1 MTTPDKPPINDV
13 LDENTTQNTTLN
25 TSQNTNLT
33 SSKNTRQNLRGR
45 AEAIVEKKPDL
56 LPGHH
61 LTLEAAN
68 ELAHELQVHQIEL
81 QMQNEELRESHAAL
95 DIMRARYF
103 DLYDLAPI
111 GYLTLNQ
118 HNTIQQANLTVANM
132 LGIARSTLIKLPFT
146 KLIFKADQDV
156 FYLNHKHLIES
167 TNPQSFDL
175 RIIQNS
181 ETPLWV
187 NCVITLAHDYD
198 GEPEIRVVVSD
209 VTVRKQSQQALAE
222 SEAHYHTL
230 FNSIDE
236 GFCVIEV
243 IFDHANKPIDYR
255 FLEVNPSF
263 IKQSGLKE
271 ALGKRMSEFAPDL
284 DEEWFEIYGKV
295 VTTGQSVRFI
305 KEAKE
310 LEDRWFDVYAFRLG
324 GAEDKKVAILFTD
337 TSQRKHEELKLIA
350 ARQIADK
357 ANLAKSEFL
366 SNMSH
371 ELRTPLNAILG
382 FAQLLQAS
390 NPPPTEKSARNIDQ
404 IIKAGWYLLELINEI
419 LDLAAID
426 AGKIVLAME
435 TLSLAD
441 VLSDSIAMLEN
452 EAQKRDISLI
462 YKPCDVPYFIQADRI
477 RVKQVFVN
485 LLSNAI
491 KYNKPNGSVKV
502 KCALK
507 SHQRIRVCIEDTG
520 EGISPGNIAQLFQ
533 PFNRLGKES
542 SPEQGTGIG
551 LVVSKRIVELMDGGI
566 GVEST
571 VGEGCK
577 FWVELNLTDAP

>member
-1 MTTPDKPPINDV
+1 MTISNKTLKNDAS
-13 LDENTTQNTTLN
+13 EA
-25 TSQNTNLT
+25 S
-33 SSKNTRQNLRGR
+33 TRQNLRGR
-45 AEAIVEKKPDL
+45 AEAIVEKKL
-56 LPGHH
+56 AVLPEHQ
-61 LTLEAAN
+61 LTTTAVN
-68 ELAHELQVHQIEL
+68 EMLHELRVHQIEL
-81 QMQNEELRESHAAL
+81 EIQNEEMRESQVAM
-95 DIMRARYF
+95 DIMRTRYF

-118 HNTIQQANLTVANM
+118 HNQIQQANLTVANM
-132 LGIARSTLIKLPFT
+132 LGLARSTLINKPFT
-146 KLIFKADQDV
+146 QLILKADQDV
-156 FYLNHKHLIES
+156 FYLHSKQLIQNGE
-167 TNPQSFDL
+167 PQSFDL
-175 RIIQNS
+175 RIVNEDNS
-181 ETPLWV
+181 PLWV
-187 NCVITLAHDYD
+187 NCVITRAQDYD
-198 GEPEIRVVVSD
+198 DAPEIRAVLNDIS
-209 VTVRKQSQQALAE
+209 VRKQNEQALAE
-222 SEAHYHTL
+222 SEAHYRTL
-230 FNSIDE
+230 FDSIDE

-243 IFDHANKPIDYR
+243 IFDHDNKPIDYR

-295 VTTGQSVRFI
+295 VTTGQSIRFV

-310 LEDRWFDVYAFRLG
+310 VDERWFDVYAFRLG

-382 FAQLLQAS
+382 FAQLMEAS
-390 NPPPTEKSARNIDQ
+390 NPPPTEKQVRSIDQ

-452 EAQKRDISLI
+452 EAQKREISLI
-462 YKPCDVPYFIQADRI
+462 FTPCDVPYFIQADHI

-491 KYNKPNGSVKV
+491 KYNKPNGSVTA

-520 EGISPGNIAQLFQ
+520 EGISPENIAQLFQ

-551 LVVSKRIVELMDGGI
+551 LVVSKRIVELMDGAI

-571 VGEGCK
+571 VGKGCK
-577 FWVELNLTDAP
+577 FWVELNLSDVP

>member
-1 MTTPDKPPINDV
+1 MTISNKTLKNDAS
-13 LDENTTQNTTLN
+13 EA
-25 TSQNTNLT
+25 S
-33 SSKNTRQNLRGR
+33 TRQNLRGR
-45 AEAIVEKKPDL
+45 AEAIAEKKL
-56 LPGHH
+56 AVLPEHQ
-61 LTLEAAN
+61 LTTTAVN
-68 ELAHELQVHQIEL
+68 EMLHELRVHQIEL
-81 QMQNEELRESHAAL
+81 EMQNEEMRESQVAM
-95 DIMRARYF
+95 DIMRTRYF

-118 HNTIQQANLTVANM
+118 HNQIQQANLTVANM
-132 LGIARSTLIKLPFT
+132 LGLARSTLINKPFT
-146 KLIFKADQDV
+146 QLILKADQDV
-156 FYLNHKHLIES
+156 FYLHSKQLIQS
-167 TNPQSFDL
+167 GDPQSFDL
-175 RIIQNS
+175 RIVNEDNS
-181 ETPLWV
+181 PLWV
-187 NCVITLAHDYD
+187 NCVITRAHDYD
-198 GEPEIRVVVSD
+198 DAPEIRAVLNDIS
-209 VTVRKQSQQALAE
+209 VRKQNEQALAE
-222 SEAHYHTL
+222 SEAHYRTL
-230 FNSIDE
+230 FDSIDE

-284 DEEWFEIYGKV
+284 DKEWFEIYGKV
-295 VTTGQSVRFI
+295 VTTGESIRFV
-305 KEAKE
+305 KEAKQVDE
-310 LEDRWFDVYAFRLG
+310 RWFDVYAFRLG

-382 FAQLLQAS
+382 FAQLMEAS
-390 NPPPTEKSARNIDQ
+390 NPPPTEKQVRSIDQ

-452 EAQKRDISLI
+452 EAQKREINLI
-462 YKPCDVPYFIQADRI
+462 FKPCDVPYFIQADRI

-491 KYNKPNGSVKV
+491 KYNKPNGSVTV

-520 EGISPGNIAQLFQ
+520 EGISPENIAQLFQ

-551 LVVSKRIVELMDGGI
+551 LVVSKRIVELMDGAI

-571 VGEGCK
+571 VGKGCK
-577 FWVELNLTDAP
+577 FWVELNLSDAP

>member
-1 MTTPDKPPINDV
+1 MTISNKTLKNDAS
-13 LDENTTQNTTLN
+13 EA
-25 TSQNTNLT
+25 S
-33 SSKNTRQNLRGR
+33 TRQNLRGR
-45 AEAIVEKKPDL
+45 AEAIAEKKL
-56 LPGHH
+56 AVLPEHQ
-61 LTLEAAN
+61 LTTTAVN
-68 ELAHELQVHQIEL
+68 EMLHELRVHQIEL
-81 QMQNEELRESHAAL
+81 EMQNEEMRESQVAM
-95 DIMRARYF
+95 DIMRTRYF

-118 HNTIQQANLTVANM
+118 HNQIQQANLTVANM
-132 LGIARSTLIKLPFT
+132 LGLARSTLINKPFT
-146 KLIFKADQDV
+146 QLILKADQDV
-156 FYLNHKHLIES
+156 FYLHSKQLIQS
-167 TNPQSFDL
+167 GDPQSFDL
-175 RIIQNS
+175 RIVNEDNS
-181 ETPLWV
+181 PLWV
-187 NCVITLAHDYD
+187 NCVITRAHDYD
-198 GEPEIRVVVSD
+198 DAPEIRAVLNDIS
-209 VTVRKQSQQALAE
+209 VRKQNEQALAE
-222 SEAHYHTL
+222 SEAHYRTL
-230 FNSIDE
+230 FDSIDE

-284 DEEWFEIYGKV
+284 DKEWFEIYGKV
-295 VTTGQSVRFI
+295 VTTGESIRFV
-305 KEAKE
+305 KEAKQVDE
-310 LEDRWFDVYAFRLG
+310 RWFDVYAFRLG

-382 FAQLLQAS
+382 FAQLMEAS
-390 NPPPTEKSARNIDQ
+390 NPPPTEKQVRSIDQ

-441 VLSDSIAMLEN
+441 ILSDSIAMLEN
-452 EAQKRDISLI
+452 EAQKREINLI
-462 YKPCDVPYFIQADRI
+462 FKPCDVPYFIQADRI

-491 KYNKPNGSVKV
+491 KYNKPNGSVTV

-520 EGISPGNIAQLFQ
+520 EGISPENIAQLFQ

-551 LVVSKRIVELMDGGI
+551 LVVSKRIVELMDGAI

-571 VGEGCK
+571 VGKGCK
-577 FWVELNLTDAP
+577 FWVELNLSDAP

>member
-1 MTTPDKPPINDV
+1 MTISNKTLKNDAS
-13 LDENTTQNTTLN
+13 EA
-25 TSQNTNLT
+25 S
-33 SSKNTRQNLRGR
+33 TRQNLRGR
-45 AEAIVEKKPDL
+45 AEAIVEKKL
-56 LPGHH
+56 AVLPEHQ
-61 LTLEAAN
+61 LTTTAVN
-68 ELAHELQVHQIEL
+68 EMLHELRVHQIEL
-81 QMQNEELRESHAAL
+81 EIQNEEMRESQVAM
-95 DIMRARYF
+95 DIMRTRYF

-118 HNTIQQANLTVANM
+118 HNQIQQANLTVANM
-132 LGIARSTLIKLPFT
+132 LGLARSTLINKPFT
-146 KLIFKADQDV
+146 QLILKADQDV
-156 FYLNHKHLIES
+156 FYLHSKQLIQNGE
-167 TNPQSFDL
+167 PQSFDL
-175 RIIQNS
+175 RIVNEDNS
-181 ETPLWV
+181 PLWV
-187 NCVITLAHDYD
+187 NCVITRAQDYD
-198 GEPEIRVVVSD
+198 DAPEIRAVLNDIS
-209 VTVRKQSQQALAE
+209 VRKQNEQALAE
-222 SEAHYHTL
+222 SEAHYRTL
-230 FNSIDE
+230 FDSIDE

-243 IFDHANKPIDYR
+243 IFDHDNKPIDYR

-295 VTTGQSVRFI
+295 VTTGQSIRFV

-310 LEDRWFDVYAFRLG
+310 VDERWFDVYAFRLG

-337 TSQRKHEELKLIA
+337 TSQRKHEEIQLIA

-382 FAQLLQAS
+382 FAQLMEAS
-390 NPPPTEKSARNIDQ
+390 NPPPTEKQVRSIDQ

-441 VLSDSIAMLEN
+441 ILSDSIAMLEN
-452 EAQKRDISLI
+452 EAQKREINLI
-462 YKPCDVPYFIQADRI
+462 FKPCDVPYFIQADRI

-491 KYNKPNGSVKV
+491 KYNKPNGSVTV

-520 EGISPGNIAQLFQ
+520 EGISPENIAQLFQ

-551 LVVSKRIVELMDGGI
+551 LVVSKRIVELMDGAI

-577 FWVELNLTDAP
+577 FWVELNLSDAP

>member
-13 LDENTTQNTTLN
+13 LDENTTQNT
-25 TSQNTNLT
+25 NLT
-33 SSKNTRQNLRGR
+33 SSKNARQNLRGR

-56 LPGHH
+56 LPGQH

-111 GYLTLNQ
+111 GYLTLSQ
-118 HNTIQQANLTVANM
+118 HNIIQQANLTVANM
-132 LGIARSTLIKLPFT
+132 LGLARGTLIKQPFT

-167 TNPQSFDL
+167 ANPQSFDL

-209 VTVRKQSQQALAE
+209 VTVRKQNEQALAE

-230 FNSIDE
+230 FDSIDE
-236 GFCVIEV
+236 GFCVIEL

-255 FLEVNPSF
+255 FLELNPSF
-263 IKQSGLKE
+263 IKQSGLNE
-271 ALGKRMSEFAPDL
+271 ALGKRMSELAPNL
-284 DEEWFEIYGKV
+284 DVEWYEIYGKV

-305 KEAKE
+305 KQAKE
-310 LEDRWFDVYAFRLG
+310 LENRWFDVYAFRLG
-324 GAEDKKVAILFTD
+324 GVDDRKVAILFTD
-337 TSQRKHEELKLIA
+337 TSHRKQEEIILVA
-350 ARQIADK
+350 ARHMADK

-382 FAQLLQAS
+382 FAQLMEVS
-390 NPPPTEKSARNIDQ
+390 NPPPTEKQERSIDQ
-404 IIKAGWYLLELINEI
+404 IIKAGWYLLELINEV
-419 LDLAAID
+419 LDLATID
-426 AGKIVLAME
+426 AGKILLTME

-441 VLSDSIAMLEN
+441 VLADSLAMLEN
-452 EAQKRDISLI
+452 QAQKRNISLI
-462 YKPCDVPYFIQADRI
+462 FTPCDASCTIEADRI
-477 RVKQVFVN
+477 RLKQVFVN

-491 KYNKPNGSVKV
+491 KYNKPYGSVTV
-502 KCALK
+502 NCALK

-520 EGISPGNIAQLFQ
+520 EGLSAEKIAQLFQ

-542 SPEQGTGIG
+542 SQEEGTGIG
-551 LVVSKRIVELMDGGI
+551 LVVSKRIVELMDGAI

-571 VGEGCK
+571 VGKGCK
-577 FWVELNLTDAP
+577 FWVELNLSDAP

>member
-1 MTTPDKPPINDV
+1 MTISNKTLKNDAS
-13 LDENTTQNTTLN
+13 EA
-25 TSQNTNLT
+25 S
-33 SSKNTRQNLRGR
+33 TRQNLRGR
-45 AEAIVEKKPDL
+45 AEAIAEKKL
-56 LPGHH
+56 AVLPEHQ
-61 LTLEAAN
+61 LTTTAVN
-68 ELAHELQVHQIEL
+68 EMLHELRVHQIEL
-81 QMQNEELRESHAAL
+81 EMQNEEMRESQVAM
-95 DIMRARYF
+95 DIMRTRYF

-118 HNTIQQANLTVANM
+118 HNQIQQANLTVANM
-132 LGIARSTLIKLPFT
+132 LGLARSTLINKPFT
-146 KLIFKADQDV
+146 QLILKADQDV
-156 FYLNHKHLIES
+156 FYLHSKQLIQNGE
-167 TNPQSFDL
+167 PQSFDL
-175 RIIQNS
+175 RIVNEDNS
-181 ETPLWV
+181 PLWV
-187 NCVITLAHDYD
+187 NCVITRAHDYD
-198 GEPEIRVVVSD
+198 DAPEIRAVLNDIS
-209 VTVRKQSQQALAE
+209 VRKQNEQALAE
-222 SEAHYHTL
+222 SEAHYRTL
-230 FNSIDE
+230 FDSIDE

-243 IFDHANKPIDYR
+243 IFDHDNKPIDYR

-284 DEEWFEIYGKV
+284 DKEWFEIYGKV

-382 FAQLLQAS
+382 FAQLMEAS
-390 NPPPTEKSARNIDQ
+390 NPPPTEKQVRSIDQ

-452 EAQKRDISLI
+452 EAQKREINLI
-462 YKPCDVPYFIQADRI
+462 FKPCDVPYFIQADRI

-491 KYNKPNGSVKV
+491 KYNKPNGSVTV

-520 EGISPGNIAQLFQ
+520 EGISPENIAQLFQ

-551 LVVSKRIVELMDGGI
+551 LVVSKRIVELMDGAI

-571 VGEGCK
+571 VGKGCK
-577 FWVELNLTDAP
+577 FWVELNLSDAP

>member
-1 MTTPDKPPINDV
+1 MTTSDKPPKNGV
-13 LDENTTQNTTLN
+13 NGENTIENTRENSTE
-25 TSQNTNLT
+25 
-33 SSKNTRQNLRGR
+33 NTRQTLRGR
-45 AEAIVEKKPDL
+45 AEVIVEKKLQSLSD
-56 LPGHH
+56 HQ
-61 LTLEAAN
+61 LTSASVN
-68 ELAHELQVHQIEL
+68 EMLHELRVHQIEL
-81 QMQNEELRESHAAL
+81 EMQNEELRESHAAL
-95 DIMRARYF
+95 DVMRARYF

-132 LGIARSTLIKLPFT
+132 LGLARSTLIRQPFT

-156 FYLNHKHLIES
+156 FYLNHKRLIAS
-167 TNPQSFDL
+167 GDPQAFDL
-175 RIIQNS
+175 RIIHDAD
-181 ETPLWV
+181 TPLWV

-198 GEPEIRVVVSD
+198 GEPEIRAVLSD
-209 VTVRKQSQQALAE
+209 VSERKQNQQALAE

-236 GFCVIEV
+236 GFCVVEL

-263 IKQSGLKE
+263 IKQSGLKQ

-284 DEEWFEIYGKV
+284 DGEWYEIYGKV
-295 VTTGQSVRFI
+295 VTTGQPIRFI

-324 GAEDKKVAILFTD
+324 DAEDRKVAILFTD
-337 TSQRKHEELKLIA
+337 TSQRKHEEIKLIA
-350 ARQIADK
+350 ARHMADK
-357 ANLAKSEFL
+357 ANLAKSDFL
-366 SNMSH
+366 SSMSH

-382 FAQLLQAS
+382 FAQLLEAS
-390 NPPPTEKSARNIDQ
+390 NPPPTEKQVRSIDQ

-426 AGKIVLAME
+426 AGKILLTME
-435 TLSLAD
+435 TLALAEVLAD
-441 VLSDSIAMLEN
+441 SLAMLEN
-452 EAQKRDISLI
+452 QAQKQEISLI
-462 YKPCDVPYFIQADRI
+462 FTPCDVPYFIQADRI

-485 LLSNAI
+485 LLSNAV
-491 KYNKPNGSVKV
+491 KYNKPNGSVTV

-507 SHQRIRVCIEDTG
+507 SHQRIRICIEDTG
-520 EGISPGNIAQLFQ
+520 EGLSAENIAQLFQ
-533 PFNRLGKES
+533 PFNRLGKQS
-542 SPEQGTGIG
+542 SQIEGTGIG
-551 LVVSKRIVELMDGGI
+551 LVVSKHIVELMGGAI

-571 VGEGCK
+571 VGKGCK

>member
-1 MTTPDKPPINDV
+1 MTISNKTLKNDAS
-13 LDENTTQNTTLN
+13 EA
-25 TSQNTNLT
+25 S
-33 SSKNTRQNLRGR
+33 TRQNLRGR
-45 AEAIVEKKPDL
+45 AEAIAEKKL
-56 LPGHH
+56 AVLPEHQ
-61 LTLEAAN
+61 LTTTAVN
-68 ELAHELQVHQIEL
+68 EMLHELRVHQIEL
-81 QMQNEELRESHAAL
+81 EMQNEEMRESQVAM
-95 DIMRARYF
+95 DIMRTRYF

-118 HNTIQQANLTVANM
+118 HNQIQQANLTVANM
-132 LGIARSTLIKLPFT
+132 LGLARSTLINKPFT
-146 KLIFKADQDV
+146 QLILKADQDV
-156 FYLNHKHLIES
+156 FYLHSKQLIQS
-167 TNPQSFDL
+167 GDPQSFDL
-175 RIIQNS
+175 RIVNEDNS
-181 ETPLWV
+181 PLWV
-187 NCVITLAHDYD
+187 NCVITRAHDYD
-198 GEPEIRVVVSD
+198 DAPEIRAVLNDIS
-209 VTVRKQSQQALAE
+209 VRKQNEQALAE
-222 SEAHYHTL
+222 SEAHYRTL
-230 FNSIDE
+230 FDSIDE

-243 IFDHANKPIDYR
+243 IFDHNNKPIDYR

-263 IKQSGLKE
+263 IKQSGLKQ

-295 VTTGQSVRFI
+295 VTTGQSIRFV
-305 KEAKE
+305 KEAKQVDE
-310 LEDRWFDVYAFRLG
+310 RWFDVYAFRLG

-337 TSQRKHEELKLIA
+337 TSQRKHEEIQLIA

-382 FAQLLQAS
+382 FAQLMEAS
-390 NPPPTEKSARNIDQ
+390 NPPPTEKQVRSIDQ

-441 VLSDSIAMLEN
+441 ILSDSIAMLEN
-452 EAQKRDISLI
+452 EAQKREINLI
-462 YKPCDVPYFIQADRI
+462 FKPCDVPYFIQADRI

-491 KYNKPNGSVKV
+491 KYNKPNGSVTV

-520 EGISPGNIAQLFQ
+520 EGISPENIAQLFQ

-551 LVVSKRIVELMDGGI
+551 LVVSKRIVELMDGAI

-571 VGEGCK
+571 VGKGCK
-577 FWVELNLTDAP
+577 FWVELNLSDAP

>member
-1 MTTPDKPPINDV
+1 MIIRDKLPKNGAII
-13 LDENTTQNTTLN
+13 ENTIENTVE
-25 TSQNTNLT
+25 
-33 SSKNTRQNLRGR
+33 NTRQTLRGR
-45 AEAIVEKKPDL
+45 AEAIVEKKLQL
-56 LPGHH
+56 LNDHQ
-61 LTLEAAN
+61 LTSASIN
-68 ELAHELQVHQIEL
+68 EILHELRVHQIEL
-81 QMQNEELRESHAAL
+81 EMQNEELRESHAAL

-118 HNTIQQANLTVANM
+118 HNTIQQANLTVASM
-132 LGIARSTLIKLPFT
+132 LGLARSTLINQPFT

-156 FYLNHKHLIES
+156 FYLHHKHLIKS
-167 TNPQSFDL
+167 GDPQSFDL
-175 RIIQNS
+175 RIIHHAD
-181 ETPLWV
+181 TPLWV
-187 NCVITLAHDYD
+187 NCVITLAHNDD
-198 GEPEIRVVVSD
+198 DAPEVRAMLNDIS
-209 VTVRKQSQQALAE
+209 VRKQNEQALAE
-222 SEAHYHTL
+222 SEAHYRTL
-230 FNSIDE
+230 FDSIDE

-243 IFDHANKPIDYR
+243 IFDHDNKPIDYR

-295 VTTGQSVRFI
+295 VTTGQSIRFV

-310 LEDRWFDVYAFRLG
+310 VDERWFDVYAFRLG

-382 FAQLLQAS
+382 FAQLMEAS
-390 NPPPTEKSARNIDQ
+390 NPPPTEKQVRSIDQ

-452 EAQKRDISLI
+452 EAQKREISLI
-462 YKPCDVPYFIQADRI
+462 FTPCDVPYFIQADHI

-491 KYNKPNGSVKV
+491 KYNKPNGSVTA

-520 EGISPGNIAQLFQ
+520 EGISPENIAQLFQ

-551 LVVSKRIVELMDGGI
+551 LVVSKRIVELMDGAI

-577 FWVELNLTDAP
+577 FWVELNLSDAP

>member
-1 MTTPDKPPINDV
+1 MTISNKTLKNDAS
-13 LDENTTQNTTLN
+13 EA
-25 TSQNTNLT
+25 S
-33 SSKNTRQNLRGR
+33 TRQNLRGR
-45 AEAIVEKKPDL
+45 AEAIAEKKL
-56 LPGHH
+56 AVLPEHQ
-61 LTLEAAN
+61 LTTTAVN
-68 ELAHELQVHQIEL
+68 EMLHELRVHQIEL
-81 QMQNEELRESHAAL
+81 EMQNEEMRESQVAM
-95 DIMRARYF
+95 DIMRTRYF

-118 HNTIQQANLTVANM
+118 HNQIQQANLTVANM
-132 LGIARSTLIKLPFT
+132 LGLARSTLINKPFT
-146 KLIFKADQDV
+146 QLILKADQDV
-156 FYLNHKHLIES
+156 FYLHSKQLIQS
-167 TNPQSFDL
+167 GDPQSFDL
-175 RIIQNS
+175 RIVNEDNS
-181 ETPLWV
+181 PLWV
-187 NCVITLAHDYD
+187 NCVITRAHDYD
-198 GEPEIRVVVSD
+198 DAPEIRAVLNDIS
-209 VTVRKQSQQALAE
+209 VRKQNEQALAE
-222 SEAHYHTL
+222 SEAHYRTL
-230 FNSIDE
+230 FDSIDE

-284 DEEWFEIYGKV
+284 DKEWFEIYGKV
-295 VTTGQSVRFI
+295 VTTGESIRFV
-305 KEAKE
+305 KEAKQVDE
-310 LEDRWFDVYAFRLG
+310 RWFDVYAFRLG
-324 GAEDKKVAILFTD
+324 GAEDRKVAILFTD
-337 TSQRKHEELKLIA
+337 TSQRKHEELQLIA

-382 FAQLLQAS
+382 FAQLMEAS
-390 NPPPTEKSARNIDQ
+390 NPPPTEKQVRSIDQ

-452 EAQKRDISLI
+452 EAQKREINLI
-462 YKPCDVPYFIQADRI
+462 FKPCDVPYFIQADRI

-491 KYNKPNGSVKV
+491 KYNKPNGSVTV

-520 EGISPGNIAQLFQ
+520 EGISPENIAQLFQ

-551 LVVSKRIVELMDGGI
+551 LVVSKRIVELMDGAI

-571 VGEGCK
+571 VGKGCK
-577 FWVELNLTDAP
+577 FWVELNLSDAP

>member
-1 MTTPDKPPINDV
+1 MTISNKTLKNDAS
-13 LDENTTQNTTLN
+13 EA
-25 TSQNTNLT
+25 S
-33 SSKNTRQNLRGR
+33 TRQNLRGR
-45 AEAIVEKKPDL
+45 AEAIAEKKL
-56 LPGHH
+56 AVLPEHQ
-61 LTLEAAN
+61 LTTTAVN
-68 ELAHELQVHQIEL
+68 EMLHELRVHQIEL
-81 QMQNEELRESHAAL
+81 EMQNEEMRESQVAM
-95 DIMRARYF
+95 DIMRTRYF

-118 HNTIQQANLTVANM
+118 HNQIQQANLTVANM
-132 LGIARSTLIKLPFT
+132 LGLARSTLINKPFT
-146 KLIFKADQDV
+146 QLILKADQDV
-156 FYLNHKHLIES
+156 FYLHSKQLIQS
-167 TNPQSFDL
+167 GDPQSFDL
-175 RIIQNS
+175 RIVNEDNS
-181 ETPLWV
+181 PLWV
-187 NCVITLAHDYD
+187 NCVITRAHDYD
-198 GEPEIRVVVSD
+198 DAPEIRAVLNDIS
-209 VTVRKQSQQALAE
+209 VRKQNEQALAE
-222 SEAHYHTL
+222 SEAHYRTL
-230 FNSIDE
+230 FDSIDE

-284 DEEWFEIYGKV
+284 DKEWFEIYGKV
-295 VTTGQSVRFI
+295 VTTGESIRFV
-305 KEAKE
+305 KEAKQVDE
-310 LEDRWFDVYAFRLG
+310 RWFDVYAFRLG
-324 GAEDKKVAILFTD
+324 GAEDRKVAILFTD
-337 TSQRKHEELKLIA
+337 TSQRKHEELQLIA

-382 FAQLLQAS
+382 FAQLMEAS
-390 NPPPTEKSARNIDQ
+390 NPPPTEKQVRSIDQ

-441 VLSDSIAMLEN
+441 ILSDSIAMLEN
-452 EAQKRDISLI
+452 EAQKREINLI
-462 YKPCDVPYFIQADRI
+462 FKPCDVPYFIQADRI

-491 KYNKPNGSVKV
+491 KYNKPNGSVTV

-520 EGISPGNIAQLFQ
+520 EGISPENIAQLFQ

-551 LVVSKRIVELMDGGI
+551 LVVSKRIVELMDGAI

-571 VGEGCK
+571 VGKGCK
-577 FWVELNLTDAP
+577 FWVELNLSDAP

>member
-1 MTTPDKPPINDV
+1 MTTRNQPPINDV
-13 LDENTTQNTTLN
+13 LNETTGESTGENISENT
-25 TSQNTNLT
+25 
-33 SSKNTRQNLRGR
+33 SKNTRQNLRGR
-45 AEAIVEKKPDL
+45 AEAVVEKKPDL

-61 LTLEAAN
+61 LSLEAAN

-132 LGIARSTLIKLPFT
+132 LGLARSTLIRQPFT

-156 FYLNHKHLIES
+156 FYLNHKRLIES
-167 TNPQSFDL
+167 ADPQSFDL
-175 RIIQNS
+175 RIIHDAD
-181 ETPLWV
+181 TPLWV
-187 NCVITLAHDYD
+187 NCVITLAYDYD
-198 GEPEIRVVVSD
+198 DEPEIRVVLGDIS
-209 VTVRKQSQQALAE
+209 VRKQADLARAE
-222 SEAHYHTL
+222 SEAHYRTL

-243 IFDHANKPIDYR
+243 IFDHTNKPIDYR
-255 FLEVNPSF
+255 FLEINPSF
-263 IKQSGLKE
+263 IKQSGLKQ
-271 ALGKRMSEFAPDL
+271 ALGKRMSELAPNL
-284 DEEWFEIYGKV
+284 DEEWYEIYGKV

-310 LEDRWFDVYAFRLG
+310 LEDRWFDVYAFRIG
-324 GAEDKKVAILFTD
+324 NVQDRKVAILFTD
-337 TSQRKHEELKLIA
+337 TSQRKHEEIKLIA
-350 ARQIADK
+350 ARHMADK
-357 ANLAKSEFL
+357 ANLAKSDFL
-366 SNMSH
+366 SSMSH

-382 FAQLLQAS
+382 FAQLMEAS
-390 NPPPTEKSARNIDQ
+390 NPPPTEKQERSIDQ

-441 VLSDSIAMLEN
+441 VLADSLAMLEN
-452 EAQKRDISLI
+452 EAQKREISLI
-462 YKPCDVPYFIQADRI
+462 FTPCDVPYFIQADRI
-477 RVKQVFVN
+477 RVKQAFVN

-491 KYNKPNGSVKV
+491 KYNKPNGSVTV

-520 EGISPGNIAQLFQ
+520 EGISPENIAQLFQ

-551 LVVSKRIVELMDGGI
+551 LVVSKRIVELMDGAI

-571 VGEGCK
+571 VGKGCK
-577 FWVELNLTDAP
+577 FWVELNLSDAP